1 MNHFHVDPEQLR
13 SHAKNVGDIASG
25 VSSAGSALPGG
36 PDENALGPFVQ
47 FLTAGLGAAMS
58 QTAAAFAQASSTV
71 DSMRERLVKAA
82 DSYQNVDGEGADR
95 LRAEAGK

>member
-1 MNHFHVDPEQLR
+1 
-13 SHAKNVGDIASG
+13 
-25 VSSAGSALPGG
+25 
-36 PDENALGPFVQ
+36 
-47 FLTAGLGAAMS
+47 MS